1 MTITTIKTRIENEIC
16 DEKLIRIAF
25 HSIPGVGSGRLRQ
38 LIAYFGSA
46 LKAWQAAE
54 NELRKLG
61 NESWVH
67 ALIQERSQ
75 LDPSQIEKDLAQK
88 EICTVIPEEKHYP
101 ALLRELA
108 DAPPLLY
115 YKGKIE
121 PDEEGIAIVGSR
133 KATPYGRVA
142 AEFLGK
148 ELAKQGL
155 VVVSGLARG
164 IDTAAHKGALAGK
177 GKTWAIL
184 GSGLDYL
191 YPPENRKLAEQII
204 LEGALMSEFA
214 PGVPPEPQF
223 FPMRNRLIS
232 GVSRGVVVVEAA
244 LRSGALITVDCA
256 LEQGREVF
264 AMPGPIFSEQSKG
277 CHQLLR
283 QGAKLVEGIEDILA
297 ELPVEPRIDYEKIR
311 KNGSADVESIVCK
324 QKNITQEQEE
334 ILSHLSDLPL
344 HIDQLVLQS
353 AIVSSQAALILL
365 ELQLAGEIEQLPGQ
379 RYVLAHKC

>member
-1 MTITTIKTRIENEIC
+1 MTEYKIR

-25 HSIPGVGSGRLRQ
+25 HSIPGMGSGRLRH
-38 LIAYFGSA
+38 LIAFFGSA
-46 LKAWQAAE
+46 LKAWQASDK
-54 NELRKLG
+54 ELKKLG
-61 NESWVH
+61 SEAWVNV
-67 ALIQERSQ
+67 LIQQRSQ
-75 LDPSQIEKDLAQK
+75 LDPVQIEKELAQK
-88 EICTVIPEEKHYP
+88 GIKTVSLEEEHYP
-101 ALLRELA
+101 VLLRELA

-115 YKGKIE
+115 YKGKLE
-121 PDEEGIAIVGSR
+121 PGEQGIAIVGSR
-133 KATPYGRVA
+133 KATPYGRAA

-148 ELAKQGL
+148 ALAQQGL

-184 GSGLDYL
+184 GSGLDYI
-191 YPPENRKLAEQII
+191 YPPENRKLAEQI
-204 LEGALMSEFA
+204 LFEGALISEFS

-232 GVSRGVVVVEAA
+232 GVSGGVVVVEAA
-244 LRSGALITVDCA
+244 RRSGALITVDFA

-264 AMPGPIFSEQSKG
+264 AVPGPIFSEQSKG

-283 QGAKLVEGIEDILA
+283 QGAILVEEVADILSEVA
-297 ELPVEPRIDYEKIR
+297 VKTRGENHQEIENVDL
-311 KNGSADVESIVCK
+311 K
-324 QKNITQEQEE
+324 QSSNLALRQDKWTPEQME
-334 ILSHLSDLPL
+334 ILSLLSDLPL

-353 AIVSSQAALILL
+353 SVPPSQVALLLL
-365 ELQLAGEIEQLPGQ
+365 ELQLAGEIEQLSGQ